1 MICLLQRVTQGHV
14 RVDDQVVG
22 EIGPGLVVLVGFE
35 PQDTTQ
41 TLQKMAHKLLHYRV
55 FADDNGKMNL
65 NIQQAFSGQG
75 GELLLVPQFT
85 LSASTRQGLRPSF
98 QTSAPPDQARA
109 LFEGFCR
116 HLAETACPP
125 QTGSFGANMQVS
137 LTNDGPVTFWLQI

>member
-14 RVDDQVVG
+14 SVEDTIIG

-41 TLQKMAHKLLHYRV
+41 TLKKMAHKLLHYRV
-55 FADDNGKMNL
+55 FADENDKMNL
-65 NIQQAFSGQG
+65 NIQQAFAGQG

-85 LSASTRQGLRPSF
+85 LGASTRQGLRPSF
-98 QTSAPPDQARA
+98 QTSAPPDQASA
-109 LFEGFCR
+109 LFEAFCQC
-116 HLAETACPP
+116 LANAGCSP
-125 QTGSFGANMQVS
+125 QTGQFGANMQVS